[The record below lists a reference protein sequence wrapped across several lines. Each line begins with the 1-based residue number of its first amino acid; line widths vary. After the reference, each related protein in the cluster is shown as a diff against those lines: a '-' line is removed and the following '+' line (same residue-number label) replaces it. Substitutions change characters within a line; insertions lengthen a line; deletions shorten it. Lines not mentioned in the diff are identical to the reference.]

1 MSLKSPFF
9 VVPVVA
15 TQVFVQMGE
24 LVGTLHAL
32 QSGEISAQM
41 ADAVTPLVAV
51 VSRLLG
57 AV

>member
-9 VVPVVA
+9 VVPVVV
-15 TQVFVQMGE
+15 TQVFVQLGE

-41 ADAVTPLVAV
+41 ADALNPV
-51 VSRLLG
+51 VSAVTRLLG